1 MKDIN
6 LPKVIVIAGPN
17 ASDKS
22 SLAIELA
29 KRYNGEILSADSR
42 QVYKGFDLCSGK
54 VTKEEMEIIPHHM
67 IDICN
72 VGDVYSVSEYQKA
85 VYELIPQII
94 SRGHIPLLVGG
105 TGLYISSVVYGYQFE
120 KELQDP
126 EFRKEL
132 EEKSVEELQKIL
144 PQEALEYFNGNR
156 SDLHNKRRLI
166 RVLERLRNG
175 EKLEQQ
181 KNHLI
186 FNTLQLGVRWK
197 KEILHRR
204 IEERLRDRLDK
215 GMVEE
220 VRNYLNDGFPPDEL
234 YRLGLEYRYISR
246 YVEGKYASFDE
257 FYQDLLQAIKR
268 FAKRQMIWFKRDKT
282 IHWLDMENDG
292 LAQASVLIDSFLT

>member
-1 MKDIN
+1 MRDMN
-6 LPKVIVIAGPN
+6 LSKIIVIAGPN
-17 ASDKS
+17 ASGKS

-29 KRYNGEILSADSR
+29 KRYKGEILSADSR

-72 VGDVYSVSEYQKA
+72 MGDAYSVSEYQKA

-175 EKLEQQ
+175 EKLEQ

-268 FAKRQMIWFKRDKT
+268 FAKKQMIWFKRDKT

-292 LAQASVLIDSFLT
+292 LVQASMLIDSFLT

>member
-1 MKDIN
+1 
-6 LPKVIVIAGPN
+6 
-17 ASDKS
+17 
-22 SLAIELA
+22 
-29 KRYNGEILSADSR
+29 
-42 QVYKGFDLCSGK
+42 
-54 VTKEEMEIIPHHM
+54 M
-67 IDICN
+67 IDIRN
-72 VGDVYSVSEYQKA
+72 VGEAYSVSEYQKT
-85 VYELIPQII
+85 VYELIPQIV
-94 SRGHIPLLVGG
+94 SRSHIPFLVGG

-132 EEKSVEELQKIL
+132 EEKSVEELQNML
-144 PQEALEYFNGNR
+144 PREALEYFNGNR

-175 EKLEQQ
+175 EKLEQ
-181 KNHLI
+181 KNHLT
-186 FNTLQLGVRWK
+186 FNPLQLGVRWE

-234 YRLGLEYRYISR
+234 YRLGLEYRYISW

-292 LAQASVLIDSFLT
+292 LAQASVLIDSFLA

>member
-17 ASDKS
+17 ASGKS

-72 VGDVYSVSEYQKA
+72 VGDAYSVSEYQKA

-132 EEKSVEELQKIL
+132 EEKSVEELQNML
-144 PQEALEYFNGNR
+144 PREALEYFNGNR

-175 EKLEQQ
+175 EKLEQ

-246 YVEGKYASFDE
+246 YMEGKYASFDE

-282 IHWLDMENDG
+282 IHWLDLENDG

>member
-1 MKDIN
+1 MRDMN

-17 ASDKS
+17 ASGKS

-67 IDICN
+67 INICN
-72 VGDVYSVSEYQKA
+72 VGDDYSVSEYQKA
-85 VYELIPQII
+85 VYELIPQIV

-132 EEKSVEELQKIL
+132 EEKSVEELQKML
-144 PQEALEYFNGNR
+144 PREALEYFNGNR
-156 SDLHNKRRLI
+156 SDLYNKRRLI
-166 RVLERLRNG
+166 RVLERLRSG
-175 EKLEQQ
+175 EKLEQRNQ
-181 KNHLI
+181 PI

-197 KEILHRR
+197 KEILHQR

>member
-1 MKDIN
+1 MRDMN

-17 ASDKS
+17 ASGKS

-67 IDICN
+67 INICN
-72 VGDVYSVSEYQKA
+72 VGDDYSVSEYQKA
-85 VYELIPQII
+85 VYELIPQIV

-132 EEKSVEELQKIL
+132 EEKSVEELQKML
-144 PQEALEYFNGNR
+144 PREALEYFNGNR
-156 SDLHNKRRLI
+156 SDLYNKRRLI
-166 RVLERLRNG
+166 RVLERLRSG
-175 EKLEQQ
+175 EKLEQRNQ
-181 KNHLI
+181 PI

-197 KEILHRR
+197 KEILHQR
-204 IEERLRDRLDK
+204 IEERLRDRLNK

-220 VRNYLNDGFPPDEL
+220 VWNYLNDGFPPDEL

-246 YVEGKYASFDE
+246 YVEGKYTSFDE

-282 IHWLDMENDG
+282 VHWLDMENDG
-292 LAQASVLIDSFLT
+292 LAQASMLIDSFLT

>member
-1 MKDIN
+1 MRDMN

-17 ASDKS
+17 ASGKS

-67 IDICN
+67 INICN
-72 VGDVYSVSEYQKA
+72 VGDDYSVSEYQKA
-85 VYELIPQII
+85 VYELIPQIV

-132 EEKSVEELQKIL
+132 EEKSVEELQKML
-144 PQEALEYFNGNR
+144 PREALEYFNGNR
-156 SDLHNKRRLI
+156 SDLYNKRRLI
-166 RVLERLRNG
+166 RVLERLRSG
-175 EKLEQQ
+175 EKLEQRNQ
-181 KNHLI
+181 PI

-197 KEILHRR
+197 KEILHQR

-282 IHWLDMENDG
+282 IHWLDMEKDG
-292 LAQASVLIDSFLT
+292 LAQASVLIDTFLT

>member
-1 MKDIN
+1 MRDMN

-17 ASDKS
+17 ASGKS

-67 IDICN
+67 INICN
-72 VGDVYSVSEYQKA
+72 VGDDYSVSEYQKA

-120 KELQDP
+120 KELQDS

-132 EEKSVEELQKIL
+132 EEKSVEELQKML
-144 PQEALEYFNGNR
+144 PREALEYFNGNR
-156 SDLHNKRRLI
+156 SDLYNKRRLI
-166 RVLERLRNG
+166 RVLERLRSG
-175 EKLEQQ
+175 EKLEQR
-181 KNHLI
+181 NHPI

-197 KEILHRR
+197 KEILHQR
-204 IEERLRDRLDK
+204 IEERLMDRLNK

-246 YVEGKYASFDE
+246 YVEGKYTSFDE

-292 LAQASVLIDSFLT
+292 LAQASMLIDSFLT

>member
-17 ASDKS
+17 ASGKS

-67 IDICN
+67 INICN
-72 VGDVYSVSEYQKA
+72 VGDDYSVSEYQKA
-85 VYELIPQII
+85 VYELIPQIV

-132 EEKSVEELQKIL
+132 EEKSVEELQKML
-144 PQEALEYFNGNR
+144 PREALEYFNGNR
-156 SDLHNKRRLI
+156 SDLYNKRRLI
-166 RVLERLRNG
+166 RVLERLRSG
-175 EKLEQQ
+175 EKLEQRNQ
-181 KNHLI
+181 PI

-197 KEILHRR
+197 KEILHQR

>member
-17 ASDKS
+17 ASGKS

-54 VTKEEMEIIPHHM
+54 VTREGMEIIPHHM

-72 VGDVYSVSEYQKA
+72 VGDAYSVSEYQKA

-105 TGLYISSVVYGYQFE
+105 TGLYISSVAYGYQFE

-132 EEKSVEELQKIL
+132 EEKSVEELQNML
-144 PQEALEYFNGNR
+144 PREALEYFNGNR

-175 EKLEQQ
+175 EKLEQ

-204 IEERLRDRLDK
+204 IEERLRDRLD
-215 GMVEE
+215 
-220 VRNYLNDGFPPDEL
+220 N
-234 YRLGLEYRYISR
+234 
-246 YVEGKYASFDE
+246 
-257 FYQDLLQAIKR
+257 
-268 FAKRQMIWFKRDKT
+268 
-282 IHWLDMENDG
+282 MENDG

>member
-1 MKDIN
+1 MRDMN

-17 ASDKS
+17 ASGKS

-67 IDICN
+67 INICN
-72 VGDVYSVSEYQKA
+72 VGDGYSVSEYQKA
-85 VYELIPQII
+85 VYELIPQIV

-132 EEKSVEELQKIL
+132 EEKSVEELQKML
-144 PQEALEYFNGNR
+144 PREALEYFNGNR
-156 SDLHNKRRLI
+156 SDLYNKRRLI
-166 RVLERLRNG
+166 RVLERLRSG
-175 EKLEQQ
+175 EKLEQRNQ
-181 KNHLI
+181 PI

-197 KEILHRR
+197 KEILHQR
-204 IEERLRDRLDK
+204 IEERLRDRLNK

-220 VRNYLNDGFPPDEL
+220 VWNYLNDGFPPDEL

-246 YVEGKYASFDE
+246 YVEGKYTSFDE

-292 LAQASVLIDSFLT
+292 LAQASMLIASFLT

>member
-1 MKDIN
+1 MRDMN
-6 LPKVIVIAGPN
+6 LSKIIVIAGPN
-17 ASDKS
+17 ASGKS

-29 KRYNGEILSADSR
+29 KRYKGEILSADSR

-72 VGDVYSVSEYQKA
+72 MGDAYSVSEYQKA

-175 EKLEQQ
+175 EKLEQRNQ
-181 KNHLI
+181 PI
-186 FNTLQLGVRWK
+186 FNTLQLGVAWK
-197 KEILHRR
+197 REILHRR

-246 YVEGKYASFDE
+246 YVEGKYTSFDE

-292 LAQASVLIDSFLT
+292 LAQASELIDSFLT

>member
-17 ASDKS
+17 ASGKS

-54 VTKEEMEIIPHHM
+54 VTKEEMDIIPHHM
-67 IDICN
+67 IDIRN
-72 VGDVYSVSEYQKA
+72 VGEAYSVSEYQKT
-85 VYELIPQII
+85 VYELIPQIV
-94 SRGHIPLLVGG
+94 SRSHIPFLVGG

-126 EFRKEL
+126 KFRKEL
-132 EEKSVEELQKIL
+132 EEKSVEELQKML

-166 RVLERLRNG
+166 RVLERLRSG
-175 EKLEQQ
+175 EKLSQRNQ
-181 KNHLI
+181 PI
-186 FNTLQLGVRWK
+186 FNTLQLGVTWK
-197 KEILHRR
+197 KETLHRK

-234 YRLGLEYRYISR
+234 YRLGLEYRYISW

-292 LAQASVLIDSFLT
+292 LAQASVLIDSFLA